1 MENPI
6 KIDDL
11 VVPLVQETTISANL
25 ICQVAAAVVT
35 AAAASATSAAVGNAS
50 GEQLPGSRTNNTDPR
65 RIHHD

>member
-11 VVPLVQETTISANL
+11 VLPLVQEKNISANL
-25 ICQVAAAVVT
+25 MCQVAAAVVT

-50 GEQLPGSRTNNTDPR
+50 R
-65 RIHHD
+65 